1 MAYNVPSSIGSWVRR
16 RRVAPLAGPLVPSP
30 SGVPTVQPSQGP
42 AARGFSDYLGQARSL
57 YNPALAASAE
67 AINRRTELGMGAIGQ
82 YTGQLVGMAGQYA
95 GQVRQAYQPQID
107 LGRGVAGWA
116 QSALVG
122 AGKAGQ
128 GDLNAALAQSGFAP
142 SAGPRDINL
151 KQQGKGA
158 GGAAYGTG
166 MADVDALVAAQA
178 ASAARA
184 AQEPTWAA
192 GLGEQAKTLLAVQ
205 SARALADQ
213 QAALEAQIPGLAL
226 DLRSQDISQAQD
238 LRDYQL
244 RLKEFQAQQA
254 AARTQQA
261 QARAQITGRYAPT
274 LAGRQ
279 AYWDKMAADKT
290 AATGTLYRGT
300 TSGIAPV
307 LDPRTKRPVLTP
319 EERRTRLDAIMATY
333 YTKTGLSPEGV
344 RKAAALGY
352 DLGTGTTATA
362 AARTGTAAPVRLQH
376 YRGADGKMYAF
387 NPVTGQTSAIPG
399 GAPPKAN
406 LPKVDLRV
414 SQNLGKWVDSSG
426 NPIPGLNK
434 PGVPPPKPTGTR
446 GGGGNGK
453 LTPGQL
459 DTMVKNWY
467 TGTTAR
473 KNVGTAALPNWQD
486 VPTGQGK
493 IGYQQAYSNLR
504 NRGYNDLEART
515 ALDIYWKR
523 GEAGRPW
530 LPGAA
535 RTTLTKANLRPTPR
549 FHPYTGKDA
558 KTGKPYTA
566 AIPYLTPAQVK
577 ALKAAGQLPPGEW
590 ADRPP
595 EGHVW
600 VIHSQ

>member
-1 MAYNVPSSIGSWVRR
+1 MVFNPRR
-16 RRVAPLAGPLVPSP
+16 RRAMEGVPYRAPGAGLSITSRVASP

-42 AARGFSDYLGQARSL
+42 AARGFADYLGQARSL
-57 YNPALAASAE
+57 YNPALQASAE
-67 AINRRTELGMGAIGQ
+67 AINRRTEFGMGAIGQ

-107 LGRGVAGWA
+107 LGRGVANWA

-244 RLKEFQAQQA
+244 RLREFQAQQA

-261 QARAQITGRYAPT
+261 QTRAQITGPNAPT

-279 AYWDKMAADKT
+279 AYWDKVAADRT
-290 AATGTLYRGT
+290 TATGTLYKGT
-300 TSGIAPV
+300 TTGIAPV
-307 LDPRTKRPVLTP
+307 LDPRTKRPVLTSG
-319 EERRTRLDAIMATY
+319 ERQTRLDAIIGTY
-333 YTKTGLSPEGV
+333 YTKQGLSPEGV
-344 RKAAALGY
+344 RQAAAIGY
-352 DLGTGTTATA
+352 NLGTGTSATGA
-362 AARTGTAAPVRLQH
+362 AAQQRLTQQGQQYQQKLAQDWRKEQLRFTQTQQRLQIQ
-376 YRGADGKMYAF
+376 RQNA
-387 NPVTGQTSAIPG
+387 QTSAR
-399 GAPPKAN
+399 KA
-406 LPKVDLRV
+406 DIAAAAQ
-414 SQNLGKWVDSSG
+414 QNLAQHRRWQEQHPHATSAKIPTSAASNLVD
-426 NPIPGLNK
+426 K
-434 PGVPPPKPTGTR
+434 
-446 GGGGNGK
+446 
-453 LTPGQL
+453 
-459 DTMVKNWY
+459 WY
-467 TGTTAR
+467 TGKQTTQLKQQLDAQGR
-473 KNVGTAALPNWQD
+473 PLLDSHGAPIYKK
-486 VPTGQGK
+486 VPTGAGGQLN
-493 IGYQQAYSNLR
+493 YQQGLQRLRTMGYSDQESTQLLNTKWL
-504 NRGYNDLEART
+504 
-515 ALDIYWKR
+515 R
-523 GEAGRPW
+523 GERGRPW
-530 LPGAA
+530 LNATERAKLKSGNALPHA
-535 RTTLTKANLRPTPR
+535 RYHKGHAYLDRGQYNL
-549 FHPYTGKDA
+549 
-558 KTGKPYTA
+558 
-566 AIPYLTPAQVK
+566 L
-577 ALKAAGQLPPGEW
+577 QLDNLLPQGEW
-590 ADRPP
+590 VGNRYFIKPAYN
-595 EGHVW
+595 
-600 VIHSQ
+600 